1 VGWSAIKKS
10 PFAPDTRDDA
20 ENTLASRLDG
30 EQKGPDVSLVRYW
43 SPAARR
49 AAAQA
54 HAIRRFWSWWRAK
67 GAREA
72 AAAIRDG
79 EPERMFNRMARHLTA
94 IHPGLIWEFA
104 EGSESKHVLVV
115 TSEGDPVLRAITSRW
130 RLAAP
135 PAGALWSYSSF
146 RLPAADPAASVVT
159 LGRAQIDVTSAT
171 VSAEICGAHV
181 DLTVYHP
188 GFVELP
194 VDQHL
199 LTAFLL
205 LDTVLGEAAVDTWVG
220 TVAARVP
227 RPQCT
232 PAMADPDQVEL
243 DPMPL
248 IDLPALVR
256 DLENELTDSEGGR
269 PWLLSRGTAD
279 DGDVIL
285 ASAQVPLRAASAPH
299 LDTHVDV
306 SVSFSEWTPR
316 GLPAPGSLRRLRDFQ
331 ADVSGHLGRSGRVVA
346 HETHRG
352 VRTLHLYVDSTTF
365 AAKQLRSA
373 IANWNQGTVSVTEKR
388 DPSWDQVQH
397 LRPGLH
403 RSLELVA
410 SGEKST
416 PPSSA
421 G

>member
-1 VGWSAIKKS
+1 
-10 PFAPDTRDDA
+10 
-20 ENTLASRLDG
+20 
-30 EQKGPDVSLVRYW
+30 VSLVRFW

-49 AAAQA
+49 AATQA
-54 HAIRRFWSWWRAK
+54 YAIRRFWSWWRAK

-79 EPERMFNRMARHLTA
+79 EPERMFSRMARHLTA

-104 EGSESKHVLVV
+104 PGTESEHVLVV

-135 PAGALWSYSSF
+135 PASALWAYSSF
-146 RLPAADPAASVVT
+146 RLPAADPAASVIT

-171 VSAEICGAHV
+171 VSAEISGAHV
-181 DLTVYHP
+181 DLTIYHP
-188 GFVELP
+188 RFADLP
-194 VDQHL
+194 EDQHV

-220 TVAARVP
+220 TVSARVP
-227 RPQCT
+227 RSQCEPSQT
-232 PAMADPDQVEL
+232 DPSAVDEGSPDATGVRP
-243 DPMPL
+243 DRVPL
-248 IDLPALVR
+248 IELPALVKE
-256 DLENELTDSEGGR
+256 LEAELTDSEGGR

-299 LDTHVDV
+299 LDTHVDL

-331 ADVSGHLGRSGRVVA
+331 ADVSGHLGRNGRVVA

-365 AAKQLRSA
+365 ATKQLRAA
-373 IANWNQGTVSVTEKR
+373 IANWNQGTVSITEKR
-388 DPSWDQVQH
+388 DPSWDRVQH
-397 LRPGLH
+397 LRPGLD
-403 RSLELVA
+403 RRLELVA
-410 SGEKST
+410 GST
-416 PPSSA
+416 DPTAPHR
-421 G
+421 

>member
-1 VGWSAIKKS
+1 
-10 PFAPDTRDDA
+10 
-20 ENTLASRLDG
+20 
-30 EQKGPDVSLVRYW
+30 VSLVRYW
-43 SPAARR
+43 SPAGRR

-54 HAIRRFWSWWRAK
+54 HAIHRFWSWWRAK
-67 GAREA
+67 GARET
-72 AAAIRDG
+72 AAAIRAG
-79 EPERMFNRMARHLTA
+79 EPERMFNRMARQLTA

-104 EGSESKHVLVV
+104 AGTDSEHVLVV

-135 PAGALWSYSSF
+135 PAGSLWAYSSF
-146 RLPAADPAASVVT
+146 RLPAADPATSVVT

-171 VSAEICGAHV
+171 VSARVCGAHV

-188 GFVELP
+188 GFADLP
-194 VDQHL
+194 EDQHV

-232 PAMADPDQVEL
+232 PSLL
-243 DPMPL
+243 DPCLADAELGGAPEATTDRVPL
-248 IDLPALVR
+248 IDLPALVSH
-256 DLENELTDSEGGR
+256 LEAELTDSEGGR

-306 SVSFSEWTPR
+306 SVAFSEWTPR
-316 GLPAPGSLRRLRDFQ
+316 GLPAPGSLHRLRDFQ
-331 ADVSGHLGRSGRVVA
+331 ADVSGHLGRNGRVVA

-365 AAKQLRSA
+365 ATKQLRA
-373 IANWNQGTVSVTEKR
+373 ALAGWNQGAVSVTEKR
-388 DPSWDQVQH
+388 DPGWDRVQH
-397 LRPGLH
+397 LRPGLDQ
-403 RSLELVA
+403 RLELVA
-410 SGEKST
+410 GDST
-416 PPSSA
+416 SA
-421 G
+421 RQVNRGH